1 MASNAI
7 AKALQDLQ
15 KAVLPLV
22 KGYLLQ
28 EGAQILSTYYQ
39 RYLQSPTIKPDRK
52 AKTSGR
58 LYYSKPNDTSELRTL
73 YGNIQRALIPDGRQ
87 PGNITE
93 ISTTA
98 KEVVL
103 LSGIDTD
110 ASVKAGPD
118 RTTLFYAELH
128 ERGKGGQKARPFLGP
143 GIREF
148 NREAMPEILQD
159 IANELSRYYSGR

>member
-28 EGAQILSTYYQ
+28 EGAERLSIYYQ
-39 RYLQSPTIKPDRK
+39 RYLQPSSKPDRK
-52 AKTSGR
+52 AKSGR
-58 LYYSKPNDTSELRTL
+58 RYYSKPNDTSELRTL

-93 ISTTA
+93 ITTSP

-103 LSGIDTD
+103 VSGIDTD

-143 GIREF
+143 GIRDF
-148 NREAMPEILQD
+148 NREAMPEILED